1 MTGFVSTHSF
11 ARPVTSPA
19 TRAGTPTAIMPS
31 GTTIPGGTVAPA
43 AIRARRP
50 TTTPSRTVAPLPT
63 SASVPMTAPC
73 TTQRWPTVAPSSISV
88 TGSSPPCSTEPSW
101 MFAPC
106 RTTIGPKSARSTA
119 PYQTEASAST
129 RTSPTRVA
137 VGAIQAPG
145 LTCGSRPSKANSGI
159 RPSCTRARPRRARP
173 GWAGRLRLWLGDVD
187 QPGDAELVDAHA
199 ELVAPD
205 LLLQRHLGDS
215 ARGQLLE
222 VAAQHVAVVAGQAHR
237 EPGRGLVLHVAGHV
251 GNHERVAGA
260 GLELPVHDLAGVG
273 RVGRTHVAERHDV
286 ELAAEHAL
294 VELQRLTG
302 GAVEVEVRIQPRG
315 HGLLPEVSSMSGR
328 YPLRPTLPGGQPGC
342 RASSRSAP

>member
-1 MTGFVSTHSF
+1 
-11 ARPVTSPA
+11 
-19 TRAGTPTAIMPS
+19 
-31 GTTIPGGTVAPA
+31 
-43 AIRARRP
+43 
-50 TTTPSRTVAPLPT
+50 
-63 SASVPMTAPC
+63 MTAPC
-73 TTQRWPTVAPSSISV
+73 TTHRWPTVAPSPISV

-159 RPSCTRARPRRARP
+159 RPSCTRAPEARGIRVSSPRSQQRRAE
-173 GWAGRLRLWLGDVD
+173 RLRLRLGDVD
-187 QPGDAELVDAHA
+187 QPGDAELVGAHA

-215 ARGQLLE
+215 ARGELLE
-222 VAAQHVAVVAGQAHR
+222 VAAQRIAVVAGQAHR
-237 EPGRGLVLHVAGHV
+237 EAGRGLVLHVAGNV

-260 GLELPVHDLAGVG
+260 GLQLPVHDLAGVG
-273 RVGRTHVAERHDV
+273 RVGRAHVAERH
-286 ELAAEHAL
+286 
-294 VELQRLTG
+294 
-302 GAVEVEVRIQPRG
+302 EVEVWIKPRG
-315 HGLLPEVSSMSGR
+315 HGLLPEVSSLSGR
-328 YPLRPTLPGGQPGC
+328 YPPATDATS
-342 RASSRSAP
+342 RATGASG

>member
-11 ARPVTSPA
+11 ARPVTSPT

-43 AIRARRP
+43 ATRARRP
-50 TTTPSRTVAPLPT
+50 TTAPSRTVAPLPT

-73 TTQRWPTVAPSSISV
+73 TTHRWPTVAPSPISV

-159 RPSCTRARPRRARP
+159 RPSCTRAPEARGARGDQGFVPRSQRSRAE
-173 GWAGRLRLWLGDVD
+173 RLRLRLGDVD
-187 QPGDAELVDAHA
+187 EPGDAELVDAHA

-215 ARGQLLE
+215 ARGELLE
-222 VAAQHVAVVAGQAHR
+222 VAAQHVAIVAGQAHR

-286 ELAAEHAL
+286 KLAAEHAL

-302 GAVEVEVRIQPRG
+302 GAVEVEVWIQPRC
-315 HGLLPEVSSMSGR
+315 HGLSPKS
-328 YPLRPTLPGGQPGC
+328 RP
-342 RASSRSAP
+342 